1 MEQQLGMSVA
11 AWLREQAKESENAA
25 SLESAAKMVEDSLSC
40 QKTTASFLASTSPK
54 TLDEVFSAGLSV
66 LFTGPVTLGERL
78 SLAEKDATFVTFEET
93 VASKGFYKDV
103 TVGSLEY
110 LERRAKLLQKYMER
124 TGSTLG
130 GGGSG
135 GSSAKTE
142 EEAEDKKGL
151 GNTAMTAKDYDLAVQ
166 FYTEAIEL
174 SRAGPNSHIYFSNRA
189 AAYCSLKKWND
200 AIKDCK
206 DSLQLVPDFT
216 KAVARLGLA
225 NFYAEN
231 FDDAVAAYEHA
242 MVLEPENKAHSEALA
257 KAKAKLTKKQT
268 GRRDAPSSSSSSS
281 SSSAVDMMA
290 GLGGMGGAGGLGS
303 LLSNPSMMAMA
314 QNMMKNPAMMQK
326 AQEMMKDPS
335 AMAQAMS
342 MLGGG
347 GGGGDGGM
355 DLGAL
360 MGALGGA
367 DGGGKGFKGFEE

>member
-1 MEQQLGMSVA
+1 MSVV
-11 AWLREQAKESENAA
+11 AWLREQAKDSANAA
-25 SLESAAKMVEDSLSC
+25 SLESAAKSVEDALSC
-40 QKTTASFLASTSPK
+40 HKTTTTFLASTSPK

-78 SLAEKDATFVTFEET
+78 SLAEKDSTFVTFEET
-93 VASKGFYKDV
+93 VVSKGFYKDV

-124 TGSTLG
+124 TGGSTLG
-130 GGGSG
+130 GGSG
-135 GSSAKTE
+135 GVSAKAE

-231 FDDAVAAYEHA
+231 FEDAVAAYEHA

-281 SSSAVDMMA
+281 SSAADMMA

-303 LLSNPSMMAMA
+303 LLSDPNMMAMA

-335 AMAQAMS
+335 AIAKAMS